1 MITGGSIHA
10 YEALRDWAIAAPTGD
25 PCARLFCPSFEA
37 ELLCI
42 GGLFRAADEV
52 ELALVGQPVQVWP
65 EGEGIRMAVLT

>member
-25 PCARLFCPSFEA
+25 PCARASCPSFEA
-37 ELLCI
+37 ELLGI

-52 ELALVGQPVQVWP
+52 ELALVGWPVQVWP